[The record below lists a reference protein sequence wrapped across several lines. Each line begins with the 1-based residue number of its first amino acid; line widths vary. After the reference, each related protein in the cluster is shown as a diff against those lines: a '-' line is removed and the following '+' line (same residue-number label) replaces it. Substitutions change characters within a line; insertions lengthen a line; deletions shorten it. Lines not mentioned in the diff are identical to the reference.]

1 MSTDS
6 TPITLWCLEY
16 RSNSFSITIGNNNSI
31 FDLKKAIFEKINV
44 PDNVKA
50 KNLCLWNVNVEESQL
65 ESNTPD
71 DLMTVEN
78 EIKIASQKVG
88 NTFYGVQD
96 NNIRVIVKV
105 PVAIEQLDAS
115 VFVDRSGIIC
125 KELLKKFDII
135 PNKVEELKTLIDAP
149 LLRKL
154 PVTSDEEIMFP
165 DISNY
170 VCTTQ
175 GERRSAIAKIN
186 SNLFTI
192 DTKFS
197 GKSESM
203 LHHPID
209 SMIRIPLENF
219 NKYLGGSLPI
229 DIDRDKSDSGSTTK
243 GTQRPNFLC
252 WIKKLLIFKGEEKAN
267 VGDFDTARIELV
279 EKFNVL
285 DPIFFGN
292 IKFLICYAAAGS
304 NVQFYAIDGSKETV
318 KNPNQLMPL
327 TGVLN
332 SINLV
337 DRITI
342 LRTTV
347 NIARIMLT
355 ISDNI
360 TDMIIPLGKKQK
372 LPGLVQIKEDP
383 LFIQDQRMYKVKM
396 TTQGIPCKLNNE
408 NDVREMT
415 KCVLTGLARLHA
427 GRYVHRDIRIPNIVF
442 VPEHH
447 DNFRYVLIDFEHGGM
462 NKQKPGENLNGW
474 DANTLTKSGHYV
486 YLSEMY
492 QLGKMLE
499 KYNDLMTAGGKDFV
513 NQLKSK
519 NLTAEEAL
527 KHTWINNSTTSI

>member
-1 MSTDS
+1 MEALTTLRMEINRLGFTPDEQVRLRKYFTKNVERIYVVVSFLSDYKTDDEKRGYLKSLIS
-6 TPITLWCLEY
+6 TP
-16 RSNSFSITIGNNNSI
+16 
-31 FDLKKAIFEKINV
+31 
-44 PDNVKA
+44 
-50 KNLCLWNVNVEESQL
+50 
-65 ESNTPD
+65 
-71 DLMTVEN
+71 
-78 EIKIASQKVG
+78 
-88 NTFYGVQD
+88 
-96 NNIRVIVKV
+96 
-105 PVAIEQLDAS
+105 

-135 PNKVEELKTLIDAP
+135 PNKVEELKTLIDAL

-165 DISNY
+165 DISDY

-175 GERRSAIAKIN
+175 GERRSAIAKII

-203 LHHPID
+203 LHYPID

-243 GTQRPNFLC
+243 GTQRPDFLC
-252 WIKKLLIFKGEEKAN
+252 WIKKLLIFKGEERAN

-292 IKFLICYAAAGS
+292 VKFLICYAAAES
-304 NVQFYAIDGSKETV
+304 NVQFYAIDGLKETV

-347 NIARIMLT
+347 NIARIVLT
-355 ISDNI
+355 ISDDI
-360 TDMIIPLGKKQK
+360 PDVIIPLGKKQK
-372 LPGLVQIKEDP
+372 LGHSYITFFANSVIKLVPEVDLPYAQHLQSRVRFLTSMYKHAKGYPGLVQIKEDP
-383 LFIQDQRMYKVKM
+383 LFIQDERMYKVKM
-396 TTQGIPCKLNNE
+396 TTRGIPCKLNNE

-442 VPEHH
+442 VSEHH
-447 DNFRYVLIDFEHGGM
+447 DNFRYVLIDFEHRGM
-462 NKQKPGENLNGW
+462 NKQKPSENLNGW

>member
-243 GTQRPNFLC
+243 
-252 WIKKLLIFKGEEKAN
+252 
-267 VGDFDTARIELV
+267 
-279 EKFNVL
+279 
-285 DPIFFGN
+285 
-292 IKFLICYAAAGS
+292 AGS

-372 LPGLVQIKEDP
+372 LGHSYITFFANSVVKLVPEVDLPYTQHLQSRIKEDP

>member
-105 PVAIEQLDAS
+105 PVAI
-115 VFVDRSGIIC
+115 
-125 KELLKKFDII
+125 
-135 PNKVEELKTLIDAP
+135 VEELKTLIDAP

-372 LPGLVQIKEDP
+372 LGHSYITFFANSVVKLVPEVDLPYTQHLQSRVRFLTSMYKHAK
-383 LFIQDQRMYKVKM
+383 DQRMYKVKM